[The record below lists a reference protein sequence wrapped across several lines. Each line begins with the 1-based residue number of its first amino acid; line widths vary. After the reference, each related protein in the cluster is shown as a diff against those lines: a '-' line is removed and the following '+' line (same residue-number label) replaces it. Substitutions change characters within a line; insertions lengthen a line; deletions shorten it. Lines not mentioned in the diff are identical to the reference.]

1 MNLAWRVHVAEN
13 HSEGDPGLVPLG
25 LHADP
30 GTVRLASSAVRRQA
44 RVRVHDADVI
54 A

>member
-1 MNLAWRVHVAEN
+1 VAEN
-13 HSEGDPGLVPLG
+13 HPEGDSRLVSLGIYVNPGS
-25 LHADP
+25 
-30 GTVRLASSAVRRQA
+30 VRLAGAAVRRQA